1 VVSWL
6 ARELAVLA
14 AVVPYT
20 LAARRADLLLGV
32 KISAMGIWKVSQ
44 RLGQAAANYSE
55 GVSRY
60 HADSR
65 Q

>member
-1 VVSWL
+1 MDCQDVRSVSWL

-20 LAARRADLLLGV
+20 LAARRADLLLV
-32 KISAMGIWKVSQ
+32 V
-44 RLGQAAANYSE
+44 AAANYSE

-60 HADSR
+60 HAGSR